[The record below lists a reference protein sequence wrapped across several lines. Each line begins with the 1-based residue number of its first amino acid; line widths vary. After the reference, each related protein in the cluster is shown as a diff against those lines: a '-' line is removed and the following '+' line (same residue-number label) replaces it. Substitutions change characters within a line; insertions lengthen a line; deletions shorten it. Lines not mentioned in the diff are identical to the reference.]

1 MDDNRISKDLQVVI
15 CEVGSQLYGIPIS
28 KVSEILTKKEIT
40 PVPGTSSKIKG
51 FINLRGIIISVFD
64 LSICLDFPENSSSEK
79 YIIVVQV
86 EHEKV
91 GLIVDKVKEVEMFH
105 ASELEEPS
113 SYVSGKKKDY
123 IWCIARKNSQLVTL
137 IDPDKVIAA

>member
-1 MDDNRISKDLQVVI
+1 VDNNLFSKDLKVVI

-40 PVPGTSSKIKG
+40 PVPGTTPKVKG
-51 FINLRGIIISVFD
+51 LINLRGIIISVFD

-79 YIIVVQV
+79 FIIIVQA

-91 GLIVDKVKEVEMFH
+91 GLIVDKVKEVAMFQ
-105 ASELEEPS
+105 ASQLEETS
-113 SYVSGKKKDY
+113 SYVSSKKEDY
-123 IWCIARKNSQLVTL
+123 VWCIARQDSHLVTL